1 MSSTSFIM
9 NLVFLRYITLT
20 VHNFVVILC
29 TCEVHNMIK
38 NYWKSLN
45 AKSKRELAKR
55 LDTSPGYLRQV
66 FLYGKPVGAKLARD
80 LEFATNG
87 DVTAVELRPDLF
99 GPINS
104 HSATSAA
111 VVSV

>member
-1 MSSTSFIM
+1 
-9 NLVFLRYITLT
+9 
-20 VHNFVVILC
+20 
-29 TCEVHNMIK
+29 MIK
-38 NYWKSLN
+38 KYWNSLKAAGKS
-45 AKSKRELAKR
+45 ELAAR
-55 LDTSPGYLRQV
+55 LNTTPGYLRQV

-80 LEFATNG
+80 IERETNG

-111 VVSV
+111 AVSV